1 MNDNNLLKSIQHKF
15 LGRDTQ
21 YPTVDGNIGSRR
33 YLDSAASTLMM
44 TPAFEVAK
52 EFLEHYASTHSKL
65 HYAAKGA
72 SEAFDWAHQRVLKFV
87 GADEKVYSSYFAGSG
102 ATAGFNRIA
111 TELSTQRA
119 ERDIV
124 LVSEMEHHS
133 NDLPHRAHAGEV
145 VHIPAMGEGAAYG
158 GIGVAVVNALIDKY
172 GERINYIAVTGA
184 SNVTGAVTPIH
195 EIAQLAHS
203 VGAYIVIDAS
213 QMIAHAPVSMDDADL
228 DVLVFSGHKIYAPGS
243 PGVVIAK
250 TSLLAD
256 MSPSEL
262 GGGMVTDV
270 YLERYMTAELLPDR
284 EEAGTPNIVGGIT
297 LGAVLEVLM
306 RIGMDNIRKKEIG
319 MIDMLWEKLSAIEEV
334 NLYGPAPGDVPRTGT
349 MTFNIKGFDHGLTA
363 AALNDYH
370 NIQVRNGCFCAHPYV
385 REMLK
390 RELWDMD
397 LDPNALNAEDDIERK
412 RGMARASIGLHN
424 SEEDLQALVEA
435 IKDLITREDEIHKLY
450 EPFGS
455 NGYRHREYAPDEA
468 AIFNPMVALE
478 KALKA

>member
-1 MNDNNLLKSIQHKF
+1 MSDHDLLKSIQHCF
-15 LGRDTQ
+15 IGRDTQ
-21 YPTVDGNIGSRR
+21 YPTVDGKCGPRR

-44 TPAFEVAK
+44 GPAFAVSR

-87 GADEKVYSSYFAGSG
+87 GADENQYSSYFAGSG

-111 TELSTQRA
+111 TEFSAQRPD
-119 ERDIV
+119 RDIV

-158 GIGVAVVNALIDKY
+158 GIDITAVQTLIDKY

-184 SNVTGAVTPIH
+184 SNVTGAITPIH

-203 VGAYIVIDAS
+203 VGAYIVVDAS
-213 QMIAHAPVSMDDADL
+213 QMIAHTPVSMDVADL

-243 PGVVIAK
+243 PGAVIAR
-250 TSLLAD
+250 TSLLEN

-270 YLERYMTAELLPDR
+270 YLEQYMTAELLPDR

-297 LGAVLEVLM
+297 LGAVLDVLM
-306 RIGMDNIRKKEIG
+306 RIGMDNIRNKEIG
-319 MIDMLWEKLSAIEEV
+319 MIDMLWEKLAAIDKV

-397 LDPNALNAEDDIERK
+397 LDPNALNAEADIERK

-424 SEEDLQALVEA
+424 SEEDLLALVEA
-435 IKDLITREDEIHKLY
+435 IKDLIARQGEIHKLY
-450 EPFGS
+450 VPFGS
-455 NGYRHREYAPDEA
+455 NGYRHRNYTPDKSV
-468 AIFNPMVALE
+468 IFDPLVTLE
-478 KALKA
+478 KALS